1 MIDIPTLADVK
12 KQENA
17 LIAQKEAEQLAAQ
30 KFFIDKA
37 QKGIDN
43 LIDICLEKAKKG
55 EIKYEHQKF
64 VEVVKYYDQLPAC
77 VDTDT
82 LYTIVYELR
91 KAGFEVE
98 YKTETMMTVDFS
110 QIRSLTI
117 KW

>member
-1 MIDIPTLADVK
+1 MMIDIPTLADIK

-30 KFFIDKA
+30 KFFIDKT

-55 EIKYEHQKF
+55 EIKY
-64 VEVVKYYDQLPAC
+64 EVVKYYDQLPAC

-98 YKTETMMTVDFS
+98 YDTESMMTIDCS
-110 QIRSLTI
+110 YIRSLTI